1 MAKIAFQDKQTL
13 IDQPSIAEVN
23 KMTAPNVNEIKSSV
37 NELYDYTTYSN
48 NEIRVGTWIDGKP
61 LYRKVITGTFD
72 YAAQTIT
79 DIITGYDKVINYSG
93 TITTPSGYI
102 TQIPEYTNANNYC
115 YFVLNTANDDATL
128 TIPSSFVG
136 GTFILIVEY
145 TKTTD

>member
-1 MAKIAFQDKQTL
+1 MALNL
-13 IDQPSIAEVN
+13 IDSTDIEVN
-23 KMTAPNVNEIKSSV
+23 QTGTNIKLEFEDTNFNNKV
-37 NELYDYTTYSN
+37 DTRVLLKNTYSTT
-48 NEIRVGTWIDGKP
+48 ETRIGTWIDGKP
-61 LYRKVITGTFD
+61 LYRKVIAGTFA
-72 YAAQTIT
+72 YATQTIT
-79 DIITGYDKVINYSG
+79 DIITGYDKVINYGG

-102 TQIPEYTNANNYC
+102 TQIPEYTNSNNFC